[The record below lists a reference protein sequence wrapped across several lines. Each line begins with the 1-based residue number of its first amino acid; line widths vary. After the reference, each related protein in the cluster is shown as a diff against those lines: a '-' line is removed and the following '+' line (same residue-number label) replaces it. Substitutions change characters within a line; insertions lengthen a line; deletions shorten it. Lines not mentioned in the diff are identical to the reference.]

1 MRVRGRRVEGGE
13 DGGEAGGGRGLDR
26 GVERGVEQHRHRGD
40 RGRRAASRGDVVQG
54 DARHVQVE

>member
-1 MRVRGRRVEGGE
+1 MEGGE

-26 GVERGVEQHRHRGD
+26 GVERGVEQHRHRGG
-40 RGRRAASRGDVVQG
+40 RGGRAASRGDVVQG